1 VARDGLT
8 GEVITALT
16 SSAVR
21 PAFLLQL
28 NFADNTYYLWTG
40 VGTIIWN
47 GNNYLGVGTLGTI
60 GGISES
66 SSIQA
71 QGITLTLSGID
82 PGDLAESMNEINHA
96 GKAWVYLAFF
106 DTNGNIISNPVPA
119 FMGLLDKP
127 DIDLDTNTC
136 SITIDVENR
145 LADLNRSRGGRY
157 TDQDQRARYPND
169 RSLSWVPYNQDRN
182 IIWKS

>member
-1 VARDGLT
+1 VARDNLT
-8 GEVITALT
+8 GEVITAIT

-21 PAFLLQL
+21 LAFLLQL
-28 NFADNTYYLWTG
+28 NFADNTYYLWNG
-40 VGTIIWN
+40 SGIIVWN
-47 GNNYLGVGTLGTI
+47 GNNYSGAGTVGTI

-66 SSIQA
+66 NTVQA
-71 QGITLTLSGID
+71 QGISLGLSGID

-96 GKAWVYLAFF
+96 GPAWVYLAFF
-106 DTNGNIISNPVPA
+106 DSNGNILTNPVPA
-119 FMGLLDKP
+119 YMGILDKP

-169 RSLSWVPYNQDRN
+169 RSLNWVSYNQDRN
-182 IIWKS
+182 IIWNT